1 MGRNIEEALLKS
13 GNQTLFGTKKIQGQF
28 NAPSL
33 IIDGTVNDINLTELT
48 NNQMKKHK
56 AVQTIDSTFDFR
68 NDLEVFGNVTISGLY
83 ERTDLTNISNQNEI
97 DVVLDRTT
105 KVVELVE
112 DITTALQSEL

>member
-1 MGRNIEEALLKS
+1 MGRKIEEALLKS
-13 GNQTLFGTKKIQGQF
+13 RNQTLFGIKKIRGQL

-33 IIDGTVNDINLTELT
+33 IIDGIVNDVNLTELT

-56 AVQTIDSTFDFR
+56 TMQTIDSIFDFK

-83 ERTDLTNISNQNEI
+83 ERIDLTNISNQNEI
-97 DVVLDRTT
+97 DAALDRTT

-112 DITTALQSEL
+112 NITTALQSEL